1 MALDVL
7 TINIPSKGNKDQKQE
22 RNECLNLAVVFSATG
37 SIHVFRLLSDEELS
51 LYEISY
57 HQLQKDDRSITN
69 SFEVLN
75 GILNSVIP
83 SNISKMTMNRSEVR
97 VRLSEIPDFSSK
109 NKSLMASAVESGKDS
124 MVQSSQVKLTA
135 VDIFDP
141 KSRNKATADSVLRGL
156 PYVAFIQ

>member
-7 TINIPSKGNKDQKQE
+7 TINIPSKRNKDKKYQQN
-22 RNECLNLAVVFSATG
+22 NECLNLAVVFSATG

-57 HQLQKDDRSITN
+57 RQLQKEDSSITN
-69 SFEVLN
+69 SLEVLN

-97 VRLSEIPDFSSK
+97 VRLSEIADFSGK
-109 NKSLMASAVESGKDS
+109 NKSLMASSVEIGKDS
-124 MVQSSQVKLTA
+124 MLQSS
-135 VDIFDP
+135 
-141 KSRNKATADSVLRGL
+141 
-156 PYVAFIQ
+156 